1 MQKKF
6 ITNIIIAVIINLAIK
21 PIWIFG
27 IDRNAQLI
35 LGDAQYGLYLALM
48 NLSIVF
54 NIILDMGLTNLNNRL
69 VAQNSIAL
77 QENLANIAIAKLIL
91 FFVYLLALLICA
103 LFFNYDY
110 HAIEILFLAAI
121 IQFLN
126 SFITYLRSNINANHL
141 FKTDSFLGV
150 ADKLIMIIIFGTL
163 FYSNSWKH
171 LFTIHF
177 FLYTQIISYLMAII
191 FALFFTNKI
200 ITSPIHFSW
209 QKFLPMIKQTIP
221 YATLVLLMGL
231 YMRSDMFLLERW
243 LPDGAYQSGMYGKSF
258 RLLDSLNMI
267 GFLFAGIL
275 LPIFA
280 RQIASKES
288 VLPVLQIS
296 AKLLIPA
303 SIAIAIFCG
312 YYAQEILEL
321 LYHYS
326 DATLI
331 TSFRLVI
338 GVFPAMALMN
348 IFSTLMASAAKI
360 KEMIFI
366 TCIAAIISVL
376 CNYFAIAY
384 FKSYL
389 AVSIV
394 GCFVQYGIGVAYI
407 FGCKKEFGNLGLKPL
422 MYQIILTSVVF
433 ILCNYFLYTQSIT
446 LLVSVFA
453 NIILYIPILYFQGFF
468 NFKNLQQYFSNK

>member
-1 MQKKF
+1 VNSSVRGPFAPAYCGQKWTDLF
-6 ITNIIIAVIINLAIK
+6 IDQLSADVGIVGVAISITPSQHSIAKMYHDKYGKLE
-21 PIWIFG
+21 
-27 IDRNAQLI
+27 RNHQFLGHVQTTCYAVSQQVLGRLMKAGFYQANEALNKDETVRDYEIRLSQL
-35 LGDAQYGLYLALM
+35 
-48 NLSIVF
+48 
-54 NIILDMGLTNLNNRL
+54 ILDMGLTNLNNRL

-177 FLYTQIISYLMAII
+177 FLYTQIFSYLMAII

-200 ITSPIHFSW
+200 ITSPIRFSW

-331 TSFRLVI
+331 NSFRLVI

-384 FKSYL
+384 F
-389 AVSIV
+389 
-394 GCFVQYGIGVAYI
+394 
-407 FGCKKEFGNLGLKPL
+407 N
-422 MYQIILTSVVF
+422 
-433 ILCNYFLYTQSIT
+433 
-446 LLVSVFA
+446 
-453 NIILYIPILYFQGFF
+453 
-468 NFKNLQQYFSNK
+468 